1 MSCCEEMSVWI
12 GSAQSQNTKERM
24 EDVAVVRVFPDG
36 GLFAVLDGHNGRVAV
51 DFVAEHLPEAI
62 IGSDAFAEGR
72 MEDALYFGFRKTEKD
87 LLTLLT
93 TEAGTASKQTHAEDT
108 DTDFPVLTS
117 GVVVCV
123 VLMYRGVVYTA
134 NVGDCRAIMAR
145 SSNAV
150 QLTLDHNTCDPHER
164 LRVGPFVGPEGYVRG
179 LMVTRS
185 LGNVSIKS
193 LQKCEGQIA
202 DPVVGHFPVDSD
214 KDDFI
219 LIASDGLY
227 EVLSNDAA
235 VGIVQRALK
244 RPSCT
249 PDRIAQELV
258 DRAVA
263 RGSCDNVC
271 ACIVLLKQQ
280 PTVPKID

>member
-1 MSCCEEMSVWI
+1 MSEWI

-24 EDVAVVRVFPDG
+24 EDVAVVRLFDEGG
-36 GLFAVLDGHNGRVAV
+36 GLFAVLDGHNGRVSV
-51 DFVAEHLPEAI
+51 DFVSEYLPDAI
-62 IGSDAFAEGR
+62 IGSEAFASGR
-72 MEDALYFGFRKTEKD
+72 IEEALHEGFRKTEEA
-87 LLTLLT
+87 LLGILKL
-93 TEAGTASKQTHAEDT
+93 EAKEATVQEHEDDT
-108 DTDFPVLTS
+108 DADFPVLTS

-123 VLMYRGVVYTA
+123 VIMWRGVVYTA
-134 NVGDCRAIMAR
+134 NVGDCRAVMAR
-145 SSNAV
+145 DRDAL
-150 QLTLDHNTCDPHER
+150 QLTTDHNTLDPIELER
-164 LRVGPFVGPEGYVRG
+164 VQAFVGPEGYVRG

-202 DPVVGHFPVDSD
+202 DPVVCHFPIDSD
-214 KDDFI
+214 NDDFI

-235 VGIVQRALK
+235 VSIVQRALK

-249 PDRIAQELV
+249 ADKIAKELV

-263 RGSCDNVC
+263 RGSCDNIC
-271 ACIVLLKQQ
+271 ACVVLLKKRPQ
-280 PTVPKID
+280 